1 MKSFLITILAISC
14 AAFLF
19 LGNMYWKERT
29 SISATS
35 DTAGT
40 ETVNSE
46 VAEDEKKEEEQVK
59 DEVETESAQSEEDVD
74 VQTLISNWPEDA
86 QQRFISLLEEGE
98 PFKMAVVGSNAMGLD
113 ENGWAPQLME
123 ALGTNYGDHIDVQL
137 FQYDLTSIDF
147 INGAESDEVISFE
160 PDLVLFEPFSLVDNS
175 NSVGTVQNHESI
187 LMFENRLNEMNGKS
201 VLLLQPPH
209 PLAGATY
216 YPEQIESLE
225 EFAAEEGI
233 PYIDHWTGWPE
244 ENELADYLIESQD
257 TPNDRGH
264 EIWADQLI
272 DYFVSE

>member
-40 ETVNSE
+40 KTVNSE

-86 QQRFISLLEEGE
+86 QQRFISLMEEGE

-187 LMFENRLNEMNGKS
+187 LMFENRLKEMNGKS

-233 PYIDHWTGWPE
+233 TYVDHWTGWPE

>member
-35 DTAGT
+35 DTAET

-46 VAEDEKKEEEQVK
+46 EAEDEKKEEQVK
-59 DEVETESAQSEEDVD
+59 DEAKTESAQSEEDED

-98 PFKMAVVGSNAMGLD
+98 PFKMAIVGSNAMGLD

-175 NSVGTVQNHESI
+175 NNVGTVQNHESI
-187 LMFENRLNEMNGKS
+187 LMFENRLNEMNEES
-201 VLLLQPPH
+201 VLVLQPPH

-233 PYIDHWTGWPE
+233 SYIDHWTGWPE

-257 TPNDRGH
+257 TPNERGH
-264 EIWADQLI
+264 ELWADQLI

>member
-35 DTAGT
+35 DTAAGT
-40 ETVNSE
+40 KTVNSDE
-46 VAEDEKKEEEQVK
+46 AEDQKKEEEQVK
-59 DEVETESAQSEEDVD
+59 DEAKTESAQSEDVD

-86 QQRFISLLEEGE
+86 QQRFTTLMEEGE

-147 INGAESDEVISFE
+147 INGAESDEVISSE
-160 PDLVLFEPFSLVDNS
+160 PDIVLFEPFSLVDNS

-187 LMFENRLNEMNGKS
+187 LMFENRLKEMNEES
-201 VLLLQPPH
+201 VLVLQPPH

-216 YPEQIESLE
+216 YPDQIESLE

-244 ENELADYLIESQD
+244 EDELADYLIESQD

-264 EIWADQLI
+264 ELWADQLI
-272 DYFVSE
+272 DYFVSK